1 MTREVSQSPLVF
13 FPLVFP
19 ANDFTRSPPAECRAL
34 LSQRLEQAPLYLQL
48 YECNQ
53 INDTT
58 VDKFNIGI
66 HPSCP
71 VIAYYIK

>member
-13 FPLVFP
+13 P
-19 ANDFTRSPPAECRAL
+19 ANDLTRSPPAE
-34 LSQRLEQAPLYLQL
+34 RLEQAPLYLQL

-58 VDKFNIGI
+58 VVK
-66 HPSCP
+66 
-71 VIAYYIK
+71 V